1 MSDAVKT
8 PDIGESATIPELGLR
23 ISLIAEQHGGRKALA
38 DLLGVAAGTLG
49 SWCRGETEPR
59 ARHLRR
65 IAHLGSTTV
74 DALLCDRRD
83 QLQEEAWCRLRD
95 LLSDRA
101 AWVPLDPAVV
111 GAQVIQ
117 WTNAERCYRMA
128 RCDLEEKEKRMVA
141 AENEVRGCGGEK

>member
-83 QLQEEAWCRLRD
+83 QLQEEAW
-95 LLSDRA
+95 
-101 AWVPLDPAVV
+101 
-111 GAQVIQ
+111 I
-117 WTNAERCYRMA
+117 NAERCYRMA
-128 RCDLEEKEKRMVA
+128 RAELEETEIA
-141 AENEVRGCGGEK
+141 IRGGR